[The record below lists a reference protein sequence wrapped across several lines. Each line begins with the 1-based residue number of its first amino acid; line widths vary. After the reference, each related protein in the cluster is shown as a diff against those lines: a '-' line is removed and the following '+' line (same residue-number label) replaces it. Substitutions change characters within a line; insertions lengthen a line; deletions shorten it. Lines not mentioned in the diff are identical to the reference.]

1 MIRRRAF
8 ERALGTPQCASGSGR
23 AYGSVNP
30 ARAMRDVRIWVVGL
44 GTVGQWLLRAI
55 HMQAPRLSGR
65 YGFVPKVVGVAN
77 ARDGFVYDASGLDPR
92 TVLAFASAGRSL
104 TELDGIRHWPRSA
117 EGLAATEADVLIEV
131 TASPADS
138 GEPGVTHMREALRR
152 GIPVVTSN
160 KWPVALHGVEL
171 AELAR
176 EKGVPFRTESTV
188 MSGTPVLSTLVDG
201 LAGTTPTSLRGILNA
216 TANFILTRM
225 EQGTSYD
232 DALTE
237 AQDLGLAERDP
248 TADVEGYDA
257 MAKAMI
263 LAGRVFEKQL
273 RPEDVVRHGIS
284 NVDRGH
290 IDAAASEGA
299 RIKELV
305 TLELSE
311 AGGAASLTA
320 RVEPTRLTNEDRLA
334 DVSGVVNAV
343 VCRAEPVGEVMVTGP
358 GAGPELAGQGVLSDV
373 IAVAR
378 WSSPL
383 DRR

>member
-1 MIRRRAF
+1 
-8 ERALGTPQCASGSGR
+8 
-23 AYGSVNP
+23 
-30 ARAMRDVRIWVVGL
+30 MRD
-44 GTVGQWLLRAI
+44 
-55 HMQAPRLSGR
+55 
-65 YGFVPKVVGVAN
+65 
-77 ARDGFVYDASGLDPR
+77 
-92 TVLAFASAGRSL
+92 
-104 TELDGIRHWPRSA
+104 
-117 EGLAATEADVLIEV
+117 
-131 TASPADS
+131 
-138 GEPGVTHMREALRR
+138 ALRR

-160 KWPVALHGVEL
+160 KWPVALNGVEL

-176 EKGVPFRTESTV
+176 EKGVPFRAESTV

-201 LAGTTPTSLRGILNA
+201 LAGTTPISLRGILNA

-225 EQGTSYD
+225 EQGASYE

-263 LAGRVFEKQL
+263 LAGLVFGTQL

-284 NVDRGH
+284 KIDRAQ
-290 IDAAASEGA
+290 IDAAAAEGA

-311 AGGAASLTA
+311 AGGLTA
-320 RVEPTRLTNEDRLA
+320 RVEPTLLPNEDRLA
-334 DVSGVVNAV
+334 GVSGVVNAV

-358 GAGPELAGQGVLSDV
+358 GAGPELAGQGVFSDL

-378 WSSPL
+378 
-383 DRR
+383 